1 MKLASQLLCATLAL
15 APLTASADLM
25 GLYLGAGSWQ
35 GTPTGSIGRTDIDL
49 DSTLNLDQE
58 SNGFAYFAIE
68 HPIPVL
74 PSLRVQ
80 HGEMNWTG
88 SALVTAGT
96 DLNGTPFT
104 TTQQADIAL
113 DLTHTDATFY
123 YELLD
128 NVVDLDLGLTARL
141 FDGKAS
147 LAGTTQQESID
158 LEAAVPLLYGKLG
171 VSVPTTGLAA
181 ELLANW
187 VNVDEFRLIDW
198 SAQLIYE
205 FDMLPV
211 MDAGIILGYRS
222 QSIKLDDLDELQSDA
237 KFEGYFLALQLHF

>member
-1 MKLASQLLCATLAL
+1 
-15 APLTASADLM
+15 
-25 GLYLGAGSWQ
+25 
-35 GTPTGSIGRTDIDL
+35 
-49 DSTLNLDQE
+49 
-58 SNGFAYFAIE
+58 
-68 HPIPVL
+68 
-74 PSLRVQ
+74 
-80 HGEMNWTG
+80 
-88 SALVTAGT
+88 
-96 DLNGTPFT
+96 
-104 TTQQADIAL
+104 
-113 DLTHTDATFY
+113 
-123 YELLD
+123 LD

-198 SAQLIYE
+198 SAQLSYE

-222 QSIKLDDLDELQSDA
+222 QSIELDDLDELQSDA